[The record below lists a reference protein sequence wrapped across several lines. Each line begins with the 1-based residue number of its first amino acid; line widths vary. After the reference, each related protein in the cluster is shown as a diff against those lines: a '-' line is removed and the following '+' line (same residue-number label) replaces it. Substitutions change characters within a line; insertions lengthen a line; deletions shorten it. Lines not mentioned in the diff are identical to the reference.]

1 LARHSGMS
9 MTPGA
14 TARPI
19 ASMRHVTDNA
29 LIEKVE
35 QLFLA
40 VVHAFPYMLRIGFAI
55 HAGLFSS
62 RQGGHDSAVL
72 EILFRSCLFG
82 TRSRIL
88 GKLYR

>member
-1 LARHSGMS
+1 MS

-35 QLFLA
+35 RLFLA

-55 HAGLFSS
+55 HASLFSS
-62 RQGGHDSAVL
+62 LQGATIRPFWKSSSGPAY
-72 EILFRSCLFG
+72 
-82 TRSRIL
+82 L
-88 GKLYR
+88 GPALGFWENFIVEF